1 MSGISLQDGQFAKMP
16 LEEAVVNRDC
26 NYLCGAIM
34 DMGVARHY
42 YSPFCGSSTLRR
54 LEIGNQVTVLKA
66 YQFSR
71 CNALNEVV
79 LPIGSTSLTQIDK
92 GAFNSD
98 SALVNIDIPT
108 SVTNIGEYCFAGC
121 PLLEKVEVG
130 SRSVPSSRAEITD
143 DGITIGEWA
152 FSVCD
157 RLSEVVLGPNVK
169 TIKAYAF
176 SDCPML
182 TVLTCLGVQPPVA
195 DKKAFSDTDAHHCTL
210 LVPEGY
216 GALYS
221 ADSVWKEFLVEEC
234 DLTGVHQIHS
244 GSTAVEVE
252 RYDLNGHRLT
262 HPVKGINLVRMS
274 DGSVKKVLVK

>member
-1 MSGISLQDGQFAKMP
+1 M
-16 LEEAVVNRDC
+16 
-26 NYLCGAIM
+26 
-34 DMGVARHY
+34 
-42 YSPFCGSSTLRR
+42 
-54 LEIGNQVTVLKA
+54 
-66 YQFSR
+66 
-71 CNALNEVV
+71 

-130 SRSVPSSRAEITD
+130 SRSVPSSRAETTD

-152 FSVCD
+152 FSACD

-182 TVLTCLGVQPPVA
+182 TGLTCLGVQPPVA
-195 DKKAFSDTDAHHCTL
+195 DNKAFSDTDAHHCTL

-216 GALYS
+216 GALYA
-221 ADSVWKEFLVEEC
+221 ADSVWKEFLVEER
-234 DLTGVHQIHS
+234 DLTGVHQMHS